1 MTGRDPSG
9 SPAVLAARDVGKRFG
24 ETTAL
29 SGVSL
34 EVRAGEVLGL
44 VGANGAGKST
54 LTKILSGTEAP
65 TSGHLEVRGTRV
77 RLQGVEQARAAGIE
91 TVHQDVDAALVP
103 ESTVA
108 ENLVLPLLA
117 ARRLGGFPSG
127 RRIRRE
133 AQRIAADR
141 LPGIDL
147 DAPVSALGVSDRQR
161 VLIARGLATSPA
173 VLVLDEPT
181 AALSVDEQQAL
192 HATVRQL
199 AAQGTAVVFITH
211 HLGETVA
218 VCDRVVALRD
228 GAVAGEFTAPLDP
241 ARLAHAILGG
251 LESPARA
258 EADRQA
264 DREPDRQAAPEER
277 AEEAPEGRVVLDV
290 VGARVR
296 ADGPPIDLR
305 VRRGEVLGITG
316 LLGAGKTE
324 LLEQLAGVRPVEAG
338 AIALDG
344 MPFRPAHPAA
354 AIAAGVGF
362 VPEDRARAAE
372 VPGWSVA
379 DSVTLPDLRR
389 YRRGPWLSRRA
400 EERAASRVIRA
411 LGVVCSGPRAAI
423 ESLSGGNRQKVVV
436 GRWIAAGSRLLVLDE
451 PFRGVDI
458 GARADIARLIRA
470 ADAATV
476 VASSDPE
483 EILEVADR
491 VLVMAD
497 GGIVGEIDPRTVDAE
512 TLADLMTR
520 AVLPQ
525 AVPRKELA

>member
-1 MTGRDPSG
+1 M
-9 SPAVLAARDVGKRFG
+9 
-24 ETTAL
+24 
-29 SGVSL
+29 
-34 EVRAGEVLGL
+34 LGL

-65 TSGHLEVRGTRV
+65 TSGHVEVRGRRV
-77 RLQGVEQARAAGIE
+77 RLASAEQARAAGIE

-103 ESTVA
+103 DASVA
-108 ENLVLPLLA
+108 ENLVLPLLVGG
-117 ARRLGGFPSG
+117 RLGRFPSR
-127 RRIRRE
+127 RRIRAE
-133 AQRIAADR
+133 AQRVAADR

-147 DAPVSALGVSDRQR
+147 DAPVGVLGVSDRQR
-161 VLIARGLATSPA
+161 VLIARGLASSPA

-181 AALSVDEQQAL
+181 AALSVDEQRAL
-192 HATVRQL
+192 HTTVRRL
-199 AAQGTAVVFITH
+199 ADQGTAVVFITH

-228 GAVAGEFTAPLDP
+228 GAVAGEFTAPLDA

-251 LESPARA
+251 LEATAASARTGTPGA
-258 EADRQA
+258 E
-264 DREPDRQAAPEER
+264 
-277 AEEAPEGRVVLDV
+277 VVLDV
-290 VGARVR
+290 VGVR
-296 ADGPPIDLR
+296 ALPGGPGIDLT

-338 AIALDG
+338 VVALDG
-344 MPFRPAHPAA
+344 VPFRPAHPDV

-362 VPEDRARAAE
+362 VPEDRSRAAE

-379 DSVTLPDLRR
+379 DSLTLPDLRR

-400 EERAASRVIRA
+400 EDRAAADVIRT

-436 GRWIAAGSRLLVLDE
+436 GRWFAAGSRLLVLDE

-470 ADAATV
+470 TDAAATV

-497 GGIVGEIDPRTVDAE
+497 GAIVGEVDPRTVDAE

-520 AVLPQ
+520 AVRPQ
-525 AVPRKELA
+525 PAVLEEGR

>member
-1 MTGRDPSG
+1 MTA
-9 SPAVLAARDVGKRFG
+9 AVIAARDVGKRFG

-29 SGVSL
+29 RGVSL

-65 TSGHLEVRGTRV
+65 TAGHVEVRGRPV
-77 RLQGVEQARAAGIE
+77 RLQSVEQARAAGIE

-103 ESTVA
+103 DSTVA

-117 ARRLGGFPSG
+117 AGRLGRFPSR
-127 RRIRRE
+127 RRIRAE
-133 AQRIAADR
+133 AARVAADR

-147 DAPVSALGVSDRQR
+147 DAPVSTLGVSDRQR

-192 HATVRQL
+192 HRTVRQL

-228 GAVAGEFTAPLDP
+228 GRIAEEFSTPLDP

-251 LESPARA
+251 LESTAGAARDQPA
-258 EADRQA
+258 
-264 DREPDRQAAPEER
+264 PD
-277 AEEAPEGRVVLDV
+277 GRVVLDV
-290 VGARVR
+290 AGASVR
-296 ADGPPIDLR
+296 PGGPPIDLR
-305 VRRGEVLGITG
+305 VRAGEVLGITG

-324 LLEQLAGVRPVEAG
+324 LLEQLAGVRPIESG
-338 AIALDG
+338 TITLDG
-344 MPFRPAHPAA
+344 GPFRPAHPAA

-372 VPGWSVA
+372 LPGWSVA
-379 DSVTLPDLRR
+379 DSLTLPDLRR

-400 EERAASRVIRA
+400 EHRAAADVIRR
-411 LGVVCSGPRAAI
+411 LGVVCSGPGAPI

-436 GRWIAAGSRLLVLDE
+436 GRWIAAGSRLMILDE

-458 GARADIARLIRA
+458 GARADIARLVRS
-470 ADAATV
+470 ADAAATI

-497 GGIVGEIDPRTVDAE
+497 GGVVGEIDPATLDAE

-520 AVLPQ
+520 AVRPLETP
-525 AVPRKELA
+525 

>member
-1 MTGRDPSG
+1 VTGPDHPV
-9 SPAVLAARDVGKRFG
+9 VLAAREVGKRFG

-29 SGVSL
+29 RGVSL

-65 TSGHLEVRGTRV
+65 TSGHVEVRGARV
-77 RLQGVEQARAAGIE
+77 RLTSAEQARAAGIE

-103 ESTVA
+103 DASVA
-108 ENLVLPLLA
+108 ENLVLPLLVA
-117 ARRLGGFPSG
+117 GALGRFPSR
-127 RRIRRE
+127 RRIRAE
-133 AQRIAADR
+133 AARIAADG
-141 LPGIDL
+141 LAGVDL
-147 DAPVSALGVSDRQR
+147 DAPVGSLGVSDRQR
-161 VLIARGLATSPA
+161 VLIARGLASSPS

-181 AALSVDEQQAL
+181 AALSVDEQRAL
-192 HATVRQL
+192 HATVRGL
-199 AAQGTAVVFITH
+199 AAAGTAVVYITH

-228 GAVAGEFTAPLDP
+228 GAVAGEFAAPLEA
-241 ARLAHAILGG
+241 ARLAAAILGG
-251 LESPARA
+251 LERTAAHPGDAVAAGA
-258 EADRQA
+258 E
-264 DREPDRQAAPEER
+264 
-277 AEEAPEGRVVLDV
+277 VVLDV
-290 VGARVR
+290 AGVR
-296 ADGPPIDLR
+296 ALPGGPRIDLA

-324 LLEQLAGVRPVEAG
+324 LLEQLAGVRPIAEG
-338 AIALDG
+338 AVAIDG
-344 MPFRPAHPAA
+344 APFRPAHPDA

-362 VPEDRARAAE
+362 VPEDRSRAAE
-372 VPGWSVA
+372 VPGWSIA
-379 DSVTLPDLRR
+379 HSLTLPDLRR

-400 EERAASRVIRA
+400 EDRAAGDVIRT

-436 GRWIAAGSRLLVLDE
+436 GRWFAAGSRLLVLDE

-458 GARADIARLIRA
+458 GARADIARLVRG
-470 ADAATV
+470 ADAAATI

-497 GGIVGEIDPRTVDAE
+497 GGVVGEVDPRSVDAE
-512 TLADLMTR
+512 TLAALMTR
-520 AVLPQ
+520 AVQ
-525 AVPRKELA
+525 QQEIA

>member
-1 MTGRDPSG
+1 MTFAAGAG
-9 SPAVLAARDVGKRFG
+9 TQEHHQVVLAAREVGKRFG

-54 LTKILSGTEAP
+54 LTKILSGTAAP
-65 TSGHLEVRGTRV
+65 TTGYVEVRGRRV
-77 RLQGVEQARAAGIE
+77 RLQSAEQARAAGIE

-103 ESTVA
+103 DASVA
-108 ENLVLPLLA
+108 ENLVLPALVTGA
-117 ARRLGGFPSG
+117 LGRFPSR
-127 RRIRRE
+127 RRIRAE
-133 AQRIAADR
+133 AERIAAGR

-147 DAPVSALGVSDRQR
+147 DLVVSELGVSDRQR
-161 VLIARGLATSPA
+161 VLIARGLASDPT

-192 HATVRQL
+192 HATVRAL

-228 GAVAGEFTAPLDP
+228 GRVVGEFTAPLEA

-251 LESPARA
+251 LEAPGALG
-258 EADRQA
+258 
-264 DREPDRQAAPEER
+264 AAAATGGE
-277 AEEAPEGRVVLDV
+277 VVLDV
-290 VGARVR
+290 IGAQARPG
-296 ADGPPIDLR
+296 GPRIDLT

-324 LLEQLAGVRPVEAG
+324 LLEQLAGVRPIEAG
-338 AIALDG
+338 VISIDG
-344 MPFRPAHPAA
+344 APFRPAHPGD

-372 VPGWSVA
+372 LPGWTVA
-379 DSVTLPDLRR
+379 DSLTLPDLRR
-389 YRRGPWLSRRA
+389 YRRGAFLSRRA
-400 EERAASRVIRA
+400 EDRATSDLIRT

-436 GRWIAAGSRLLVLDE
+436 GRWFAAGSRLLVLDE

-458 GARADIARLIRA
+458 GARADIARLVRG
-470 ADAATV
+470 ADAAATV

-497 GGIVGEIDPRTVDAE
+497 GGVVGEVDPRTVDAE
-512 TLADLMTR
+512 TLAELMTR
-520 AVLPQ
+520 AVRPQ
-525 AVPRKELA
+525 AVPVEERA

>member
-1 MTGRDPSG
+1 VTRADH
-9 SPAVLAARDVGKRFG
+9 AVVLAARGVGKRFG

-65 TSGHLEVRGTRV
+65 TTGHVEVRGERV
-77 RLQGVEQARAAGIE
+77 RLTSAEQARAAGIE

-103 ESTVA
+103 DATVS
-108 ENLVLPLLA
+108 ENLVLPLLVA
-117 ARRLGGFPSG
+117 GRLGRFPS
-127 RRIRRE
+127 
-133 AQRIAADR
+133 AQRIVAAASQVAGDR
-141 LPGIDL
+141 LAGIDL
-147 DAPVSALGVSDRQR
+147 RAEVAELGVSDRQR
-161 VLIARGLATSPA
+161 VLIARGLASAPA

-181 AALSVDEQQAL
+181 AALSVDEQRSL
-192 HATVRQL
+192 HAVVREL
-199 AAQGTAVVFITH
+199 AAQGTAIVFITH

-228 GAVAGEFTAPLDP
+228 GRVAGEFAAPLD
-241 ARLAHAILGG
+241 AKRLAHAILGG
-251 LESPARA
+251 IEAPGALGAAVATEGEVVLQVAGA
-258 EADRQA
+258 EAI
-264 DREPDRQAAPEER
+264 P
-277 AEEAPEGRVVLDV
+277 G
-290 VGARVR
+290 
-296 ADGPPIDLR
+296 GPRIDLA

-316 LLGAGKTE
+316 LLGSGKTE
-324 LLEQLAGVRPVEAG
+324 LLEQLAGVRPLVAG
-338 AIALDG
+338 AVTIDG
-344 MPFRPAHPAA
+344 VPFLPKHPVD

-362 VPEDRARAAE
+362 VPEDRSRAAE
-372 VPGWSVA
+372 VPGWSIA
-379 DSVTLPDLRR
+379 DSLTLPDLAR
-389 YRRGPWLSRRA
+389 YRRGPFLSRRA
-400 EERAASRVIRA
+400 ETRAADDVIRR
-411 LGVVCSGPRAAI
+411 LGVVASGPRAAI

-458 GARADIARLIRA
+458 GARADIARLVRGTDA
-470 ADAATV
+470 AATV

-497 GGIVGEIDPRTVDAE
+497 GGIVGEVDPATVDAE
-512 TLADLMTR
+512 TLAELMTR
-520 AVLPQ
+520 AVRPQ
-525 AVPRKELA
+525 EKTA

>member
-1 MTGRDPSG
+1 M
-9 SPAVLAARDVGKRFG
+9 
-24 ETTAL
+24 
-29 SGVSL
+29 
-34 EVRAGEVLGL
+34 LGL

-54 LTKILSGTEAP
+54 LTKILSGTESP
-65 TSGHLEVRGTRV
+65 TSGHVEVRGARV
-77 RLQGVEQARAAGIE
+77 RLSSAEQARAAGIE

-103 ESTVA
+103 DASVA
-108 ENLVLPLLA
+108 ENLVLPLLVGGG
-117 ARRLGGFPSG
+117 LGRFPSR
-127 RRIRRE
+127 RRIRLAAERV
-133 AQRIAADR
+133 AADR

-147 DAPVSALGVSDRQR
+147 DASVGALGVSDRQR
-161 VLIARGLATSPA
+161 VLIARGLASSPA

-192 HATVRQL
+192 HATVRAL

-251 LESPARA
+251 LEASAAAGGGVAADA
-258 EADRQA
+258 EI
-264 DREPDRQAAPEER
+264 
-277 AEEAPEGRVVLDV
+277 VLDV
-290 VGARVR
+290 VGARAVPG
-296 ADGPPIDLR
+296 GPRIDLA

-324 LLEQLAGVRPVEAG
+324 LLEQLAGVRPIEAG
-338 AIALDG
+338 TVSLDG
-344 MPFRPAHPAA
+344 LPFRPAHPEA

-362 VPEDRARAAE
+362 VPEDRSRAAE

-379 DSVTLPDLRR
+379 DSLTLPDLRR

-400 EERAASRVIRA
+400 EDRAAADVIRA

-436 GRWIAAGSRLLVLDE
+436 GRWFAAGSRLLVLDE

-458 GARADIARLIRA
+458 GARADIARLVRG
-470 ADAATV
+470 ADAAATV

-497 GGIVGEIDPRTVDAE
+497 GAIVGEVDPRTVDAE

-520 AVLPQ
+520 AVHPQ
-525 AVPRKELA
+525 PHHPQERA

>member
-1 MTGRDPSG
+1 MTEDRTV
-9 SPAVLAARDVGKRFG
+9 VLAARGVGKRFG

-29 SGVSL
+29 AGVSL

-65 TSGHLEVRGTRV
+65 TSGHVEVRGRRV
-77 RLQGVEQARAAGIE
+77 RLASAEQAREAGIE

-103 ESTVA
+103 DASVA
-108 ENLVLPLLA
+108 ENLVLPLLVA
-117 ARRLGGFPSG
+117 GRLGRFPSR
-127 RRIRRE
+127 RRIRAE
-133 AQRIAADR
+133 AARIAADR
-141 LPGIDL
+141 LPGVDL
-147 DAPVSALGVSDRQR
+147 DAAVEDLGVSDRQR
-161 VLIARGLATSPA
+161 VLIARGLATAPS

-181 AALSVDEQQAL
+181 AALSVDEQRAL
-192 HATVRQL
+192 HATVREL

-228 GAVAGEFTAPLDP
+228 GAVAGEFAAPLD
-241 ARLAHAILGG
+241 AKRLAHAILGG
-251 LESPARA
+251 LEATAQRSEVATGG
-258 EADRQA
+258 E
-264 DREPDRQAAPEER
+264 
-277 AEEAPEGRVVLDV
+277 VVLDV
-290 VGARVR
+290 AGAQ
-296 ADGPPIDLR
+296 ALPGGPAIELV

-316 LLGAGKTE
+316 LLGSGKTE
-324 LLEQLAGVRPVEAG
+324 LLEQLAGVRPVLAG
-338 AIALDG
+338 TISIDG
-344 MPFRPAHPAA
+344 VPFRPAHPVD

-372 VPGWSVA
+372 LPGWSVA
-379 DSVTLPDLRR
+379 DSLTLPDLAR
-389 YRRGPWLSRRA
+389 YRRGPLLSRRA
-400 EERAASRVIRA
+400 EDRATADLIRA

-436 GRWIAAGSRLLVLDE
+436 GRWFAAGSRLLILDE

-458 GARADIARLIRA
+458 GARADIARLVRGA
-470 ADAATV
+470 EAAATV

-497 GGIVGEIDPRTVDAE
+497 GGIVGEVDPRTVDAE

-520 AVLPQ
+520 AARPQ
-525 AVPRKELA
+525 ETA

>member
-1 MTGRDPSG
+1 VTQHAGDV
-9 SPAVLAARDVGKRFG
+9 VLAARGVGKRFG

-29 SGVSL
+29 SDVSL

-65 TSGHLEVRGTRV
+65 TSGHVEVRGRRV
-77 RLQGVEQARAAGIE
+77 RLQNAEQARAAGVE

-103 ESTVA
+103 DATVA
-108 ENLVLPLLA
+108 ENLVLPALVTGA
-117 ARRLGGFPSG
+117 LGRFPSR
-127 RRIRRE
+127 RRIRAE
-133 AQRIAADR
+133 AERIAAGR
-141 LPGIDL
+141 LPGVDL
-147 DAPVSALGVSDRQR
+147 DAMIEDLGVSDRQR
-161 VLIARGLATSPA
+161 VLIARGLASAPA

-192 HATVRQL
+192 HATVRDL

-228 GAVAGEFTAPLDP
+228 GAVAGEFLAPLVA

-251 LESPARA
+251 LETPALQGQ
-258 EADRQA
+258 EARSVA
-264 DREPDRQAAPEER
+264 V
-277 AEEAPEGRVVLDV
+277 GTGGHVVLEV
-290 VGARVR
+290 AGAVTRPG
-296 ADGPPIDLR
+296 GPRIDLA

-316 LLGAGKTE
+316 LLGAGKSE
-324 LLEQLAGVRPVEAG
+324 LLEQLAGVRPIEAG

-344 MPFRPAHPAA
+344 VPFRPRHPDD
-354 AIAAGVGF
+354 AIRAGVGF

-372 VPGWSVA
+372 LPGWTIA
-379 DSVTLPDLRR
+379 DSLTLPDLRR

-400 EERAASRVIRA
+400 EDRAAADVIRA

-436 GRWIAAGSRLLVLDE
+436 GRWFAAGSRLLVLDE

-458 GARADIARLIRA
+458 GARADIARLVRG
-470 ADAATV
+470 ADAAATI

-497 GGIVGEIDPRTVDAE
+497 GGVVGEVDPRTVDAE

-520 AVLPQ
+520 AVHPQ
-525 AVPRKELA
+525 AVPVEERA